1 MIAGVLLAAGGARRF
16 GSQKLLALVDGEPL
30 VRRSASVLAGAVDK
44 LFVVVGHEREAV
56 REALAGVPA
65 AIVVNHHWP
74 EGQSTSLRAGV
85 EALPLQTEAVVVALG
100 DQPQVDAALIQA
112 LIGAWRDARRSIVVP
127 LYDGVRGNPV
137 LFAQEVFAE
146 LRAVEG
152 DVGARGVIERDRSPV
167 PRSEGRRGGK

>member
-16 GSQKLLALVDGEPL
+16 GSQKLLARVDGEPL

-44 LFVVVGHEREAV
+44 LLVVVGHEREAV

-85 EALPLQTEAVVVALG
+85 EALPLQTEAVV
-100 DQPQVDAALIQA
+100 
-112 LIGAWRDARRSIVVP
+112 
-127 LYDGVRGNPV
+127 
-137 LFAQEVFAE
+137 
-146 LRAVEG
+146 
-152 DVGARGVIERDRSPV
+152 DRKSTRLNSSHV
-167 PRSEGRRGGK
+167 SESRM